1 MTGPAIETIELGK
14 VYPGEVRALDEVSFR
29 AGYGE
34 VFAYLGR
41 NGSGKTTTIRI
52 LTTLTAASA
61 GTARVAG
68 HDVARDPAAV
78 RRAIGVTMQHAA
90 LDETMTGRELLGF
103 LAALWGLP
111 RRAAVA
117 RIGEVA
123 DRLGLG
129 GVLDRRI
136 ATYSGGTRRRLDLA
150 GALLHRPRVL
160 FLDEPTT
167 GLDPQSRRALWEQ
180 VRELRDQGSAIFL
193 TTQYLE
199 EAAQLAD
206 RIAVLHG
213 GRLAADDT
221 PDGLRRRHGGLRLRV
236 RVDQPPAAI
245 AGWAGNG
252 RRPDRQGWITRPVDS
267 AGQARQLLDG
277 LVAAGAAI
285 AELHLDE
292 PTLEDAYLA
301 LTGTGAST
309 APAAMAAVPA

>member
-1 MTGPAIETIELGK
+1 MDDAAIEALSLAKT
-14 VYPGEVRALDEVSFR
+14 YPGGVLALDEVSFGT
-29 AGYGE
+29 AYGE

-52 LTTLTAASA
+52 LTTLTAATT

-68 HDVARDPAAV
+68 HDVAHHPAAV
-78 RRAIGVTMQHAA
+78 RRSIGVTMQQAA

-103 LAALWGLP
+103 LAALWELP
-111 RRAAVA
+111 RGTAKA
-117 RIGEVA
+117 RIAELV
-123 DRLGLG
+123 DHLGLG

-180 VRELRDQGSAIFL
+180 LRELREEGSAIFL

-199 EAAQLAD
+199 EAAELAD
-206 RIAVLHG
+206 RIAVLQAG
-213 GRLAADDT
+213 CLVAQDT
-221 PDGLRRRHGGLRLRV
+221 PAGLRRRHGGLRLRL
-236 RVDQPPAAI
+236 RLDPQHAAPS
-245 AGWAGNG
+245 WAGNRQG
-252 RRPDRQGWITRPVDS
+252 PDQRGWITRPVGS
-267 AGQARQLLDG
+267 AGQAQQVLNR
-277 LVAAGAAI
+277 LVASGAAI
-285 AELHLDE
+285 AEFHLDE

-301 LTGTGAST
+301 LTGTQPST
-309 APAAMAAVPA
+309 APPAAMAAIPA

>member
-1 MTGPAIETIELGK
+1 MTEPAIETAKLGK
-14 VYPGEVRALDEVSFR
+14 VYAGEVRALDEVSFR
-29 AGYGE
+29 TGYGE

-52 LTTLTAASA
+52 LTTLTAATT

-90 LDETMTGRELLGF
+90 LDETMTGRELLSF
-103 LAALWGLP
+103 LAALWELP
-111 RRAAVA
+111 RGAAAA
-117 RIGEVA
+117 RIGEVV

-150 GALLHRPRVL
+150 GALLHRPAVL
-160 FLDEPTT
+160 FLDEPST

-213 GRLAADDT
+213 GRLAAEDT
-221 PDGLRRRHGGLRLRV
+221 PDGLRRGRGGLRLRV
-236 RVDQPPAAI
+236 RVD
-245 AGWAGNG
+245 
-252 RRPDRQGWITRPVDS
+252 RRPDHQGWITRPVAS
-267 AGQARQLLDG
+267 AGQAHQVLDG
-277 LVAAGAAI
+277 LVASG
-285 AELHLDE
+285 EFHLDE

-301 LTGTGAST
+301 LTATQSST
-309 APAAMAAVPA
+309 APPAAMAAVPA

>member
-1 MTGPAIETIELGK
+1 MTEPAIETVKLGK
-14 VYPGEVRALDEVSFR
+14 VYAGEVRALDEVSFR
-29 AGYGE
+29 TGYGE

-52 LTTLTAASA
+52 LTTLTAATT

-90 LDETMTGRELLGF
+90 LDETMTGRELLSF
-103 LAALWGLP
+103 LAALWELP
-111 RRAAVA
+111 RGAAAA
-117 RIGEVA
+117 RIGEVV

-150 GALLHRPRVL
+150 GALLHRPAVL
-160 FLDEPTT
+160 FLDEPST

-213 GRLAADDT
+213 GRLAAEDT
-221 PDGLRRRHGGLRLRV
+221 PDGLRRGRGGLRLRV
-236 RVDQPPAAI
+236 RVD
-245 AGWAGNG
+245 
-252 RRPDRQGWITRPVDS
+252 RRPDHQGWITRPVAS
-267 AGQARQLLDG
+267 AGQAHQVLDG
-277 LVAAGAAI
+277 LVASG
-285 AELHLDE
+285 EFHLDE

-301 LTGTGAST
+301 LTATQSST
-309 APAAMAAVPA
+309 APPAAMAAVPT

>member
-1 MTGPAIETIELGK
+1 MTEPAIETAKLGK
-14 VYPGEVRALDEVSFR
+14 VYAGEVRALDEVSFR
-29 AGYGE
+29 TGYGE

-52 LTTLTAASA
+52 LTTLTAATT

-90 LDETMTGRELLGF
+90 LDETMTGRELLSF
-103 LAALWGLP
+103 LAALWELP
-111 RRAAVA
+111 RGAAAA
-117 RIGEVA
+117 RIGEVV

-150 GALLHRPRVL
+150 GALLHRPAVL
-160 FLDEPTT
+160 FLDEPST

-213 GRLAADDT
+213 GRLAAEDT
-221 PDGLRRRHGGLRLRV
+221 PDGLRRGRGGLRLRV
-236 RVDQPPAAI
+236 RVD
-245 AGWAGNG
+245 
-252 RRPDRQGWITRPVDS
+252 RRPDHQGWITRPVAS
-267 AGQARQLLDG
+267 AGQAHQVLDG
-277 LVAAGAAI
+277 LVASGAAI
-285 AELHLDE
+285 GEFHLDE

-301 LTGTGAST
+301 LTATQSST
-309 APAAMAAVPA
+309 APSAAMAAVPA

>member
-1 MTGPAIETIELGK
+1 MTEPAIETVNLGK
-14 VYPGEVRALDEVSFR
+14 VYAGGVRALDEVSFQT
-29 AGYGE
+29 GYGE

-52 LTTLTAASA
+52 LTTLTAATT
-61 GTARVAG
+61 GMARVAG

-90 LDETMTGRELLGF
+90 LDETMTGRELLSF
-103 LAALWGLP
+103 LAALWELP
-111 RRAAVA
+111 RGAAAA
-117 RIGEVA
+117 RIGEVV

-129 GVLDRRI
+129 GVLGRRV

-150 GALLHRPRVL
+150 GALLHRPAVL
-160 FLDEPTT
+160 FLDEPST

-206 RIAVLHG
+206 RIAVLHA
-213 GRLAADDT
+213 GRLAAEDT
-221 PDGLRRRHGGLRLRV
+221 PDGLRRARGGLRLRV
-236 RVDQPPAAI
+236 RV
-245 AGWAGNG
+245 N
-252 RRPDRQGWITRPVDS
+252 RRPDNQGWITRPVAS
-267 AGQARQLLDG
+267 AGQAHQVLDG
-277 LVAAGAAI
+277 LVASGAAI
-285 AELHLDE
+285 AEFHLDE

-301 LTGTGAST
+301 LSGTQSST
-309 APAAMAAVPA
+309 APPAALAAVPA

>member
-1 MTGPAIETIELGK
+1 MTEPAIETAKLGK
-14 VYPGEVRALDEVSFR
+14 VYAGEVRALDEVSFR
-29 AGYGE
+29 TGYGE

-52 LTTLTAASA
+52 LTTLTAATT

-90 LDETMTGRELLGF
+90 LDETMTGRELLSF
-103 LAALWGLP
+103 LAALWELP
-111 RRAAVA
+111 RGAAAA
-117 RIGEVA
+117 RIGEVV

-150 GALLHRPRVL
+150 GALLHRPAVL
-160 FLDEPTT
+160 FLDEPST

-213 GRLAADDT
+213 GRLAAEDT
-221 PDGLRRRHGGLRLRV
+221 PDGLRRGRGGLRLRV
-236 RVDQPPAAI
+236 RVD
-245 AGWAGNG
+245 
-252 RRPDRQGWITRPVDS
+252 RRPDHQGWITRPVAS
-267 AGQARQLLDG
+267 AGQAHQVLDG

-285 AELHLDE
+285 GEFHLDE

-301 LTGTGAST
+301 LTGTQSST
-309 APAAMAAVPA
+309 APPAAMAAVPT